1 MASQDAASQ
10 LDSTPAFLEDV
21 VPKNFD
27 KIYVCR
33 LLAFD
38 ETGQAS
44 MVRHFNANCVL
55 SVSIVD
61 FGHLHLL
68 LWFYYLN
75 GAHLAR

>member
-38 ETGQAS
+38 ETGS
-44 MVRHFNANCVL
+44 GGMVRHLKATRL
-55 SVSIVD
+55 S
-61 FGHLHLL
+61 
-68 LWFYYLN
+68 
-75 GAHLAR
+75 